1 MIIHSA
7 VWASD
12 SSTGRRGRAGLS
24 RKGNG
29 TLPSNVMTAAE
40 TRRILDCRHVR
51 GEMHEQPDVLARLS
65 RHVEYFAEQ
74 VGTLAEG
81 RGGFRDVVFLAPD
94 RVQPVA
100 LLGRH
105 ALAVRC
111 GLPSTPLNASV
122 NANGADAGAGGAS
135 AEPSESTEPSAAPDS
150 ECATDSEPRDNPLDR
165 RLVIALSP
173 SGEDERVLEL
183 ARRAL
188 DAGSAVAAVT
198 NDARSPLAS
207 LATLA
212 VDLAAGLEHS
222 ASATKSVTGMML
234 AVLALIDG
242 LPAASVAGRFA
253 ADARGPRIAN
263 PACALAVAHAVG
275 ELLADCAPAD
285 VAATRL
291 VPARR
296 VAVVGQ
302 GHNHPAA
309 LETARM
315 LRDTA
320 GLLVEGF
327 SVEEFSAGPMGGF
340 DAETVVVLLAGRAQP
355 AVRSLRAR
363 LLARAA
369 QVVMFGELGD
379 GGDLGGSGA
388 ESDELGQG
396 PTPAD
401 LPLPALGTFGAP
413 GASNTLGSAA
423 ECILATV
430 RGQQLAIAAARAL
443 GVDPDRPAVP
453 EAAAASPVR
462 VHEHAGAR
470 AEAERG
476 DGANAR

>member
-1 MIIHSA
+1 M
-7 VWASD
+7 
-12 SSTGRRGRAGLS
+12 
-24 RKGNG
+24 
-29 TLPSNVMTAAE
+29 PSNVMTAAE

-51 GEMHEQPDVLARLS
+51 GEMREQPDVLARLS

-81 RGGFRDVVFLAPD
+81 RGGLRDVVFLAPD
-94 RVQPVA
+94 RMQPVA

-122 NANGADAGAGGAS
+122 SVNANGADAGAGGAF
-135 AEPSESTEPSAAPDS
+135 AEPSDASSDAPEPSAASDS
-150 ECATDSEPRDNPLDR
+150 GSATDSGPHDNPLDR

-198 NDARSPLAS
+198 NDARSPLAG

-253 ADARGPRIAN
+253 ADVRGPRIAN
-263 PACALAVAHAVG
+263 PACALAVAQAVG

-363 LLARAA
+363 LLGRAA
-369 QVVMFGELGD
+369 QVVMIGELGD
-379 GGDLGGSGA
+379 GSDLGRSGA
-388 ESDELGQG
+388 DGDELGQG

-430 RGQQLAIAAARAL
+430 RGQQLAVAAARAL
-443 GVDPDRPAVP
+443 GVDPDRPAVA

-470 AEAERG
+470 VEAERG